1 MQKIVLLRAQDDG
14 SVKAEPTDL
23 SFLEQAQCDYVTKLP
38 RENSALSDTA
48 IYAFLAVFQHLL
60 YSDEELVDD
69 LPLWEIQLAYDAAIM
84 LAACESTDDVTAAS
98 AIRRKH
104 AHHFAELASHTKD
117 CEWQRRSELMSLCAN
132 MALPNVFEF
141 KHHSTQ
147 IKRNLIDAW
156 RLFPLALLDPRVE
169 FVGHSAWLAALLRID
184 SARGYTAT
192 RQGARLLG
200 LLYPNFAMYRKGI
213 EGDSR
218 ITDAILAQQ
227 MAITTAQQRIKE
239 LVASCP
245 HPVEKQNEIFKGD
258 SGNYDPSAD
267 WSAKEVTCTVCGNL
281 SYYEGTRNGYQ
292 YRHSTIRQLPI
303 ELKKA

>member
-1 MQKIVLLRAQDDG
+1 MQKIVLLRAQNDG

-23 SFLEQAQCDYVTKLP
+23 SFLEQAQCDYVLKLP

-48 IYAFLAVFQHLL
+48 VYAFLAVFQHLL

-84 LAACESTDDVTAAS
+84 LTASESSEDNSSQLAT
-98 AIRRKH
+98 RRRH
-104 AHHFAELASHTKD
+104 AHIFADFASQKN
-117 CEWQRRSELMSLCAN
+117 CVEWQRRVELMNTCAS
-132 MALPNVFEF
+132 MALPNVFDF
-141 KHHSTQ
+141 KHHSAQ
-147 IKRNLIDAW
+147 IKRCMIDAW
-156 RLFPLALLDPRVE
+156 RLFPLAMLNPRIE
-169 FVGHSAWLAALLRID
+169 FVGQHSWTAALGRID

-192 RQGARLLG
+192 SQGERLRD
-200 LLYPNFAMYRKGI
+200 LLYPNFVSYRQSI

-227 MAITTAQQRIKE
+227 MAIANAQQRIQE